1 MTTIKLAVLRH
12 TRAKDGTFK
21 VRISIGHKSET
32 RYIVTKYKVN
42 SFSEFSGGIVTRM
55 PNAHELNVKLRHL
68 LNDYEERLER
78 IGSPDIYSCKELR
91 NLLKSMRPHST
102 STTYNQTSEQ
112 YQAEL
117 TEDGQ
122 GSYAKM
128 IANTQRL
135 FSDFNNG
142 DINLSELS
150 PTMVSDFERYMKCKG
165 CSVSYI
171 GMTISMIRT
180 IINRAIRSQLV
191 TYTVHPFSYWKRPM
205 SEEREIDITV
215 EDIRAI
221 RDSSSK
227 LKKHRIARDIFML
240 SYYLGGINLIDL
252 LAIDFRGMSVLVY
265 TRHKSRNM
273 KQSDKRISFSIPPEA
288 QEIIDRWINRN
299 TGRLDFGYKFSYK
312 NFLLFV
318 TRSIK
323 SLAQELNLP
332 DWQKVCYYSAR
343 KSFVQPA
350 SI

>member
-78 IGSPDIYSCKELR
+78 IGSPDIYSGKELR

-150 PTMVSDFERYMKCKG
+150 PTMVSDFERYMKRKG

-252 LAIDFRGMSVLVY
+252 LAIDLR
-265 TRHKSRNM
+265 
-273 KQSDKRISFSIPPEA
+273 E
-288 QEIIDRWINRN
+288 
-299 TGRLDFGYKFSYK
+299 FG
-312 NFLLFV
+312 
-318 TRSIK
+318 I
-323 SLAQELNLP
+323 
-332 DWQKVCYYSAR
+332 R
-343 KSFVQPA
+343 KGL
-350 SI
+350 

>member
-1 MTTIKLAVLRH
+1 
-12 TRAKDGTFK
+12 
-21 VRISIGHKSET
+21 
-32 RYIVTKYKVN
+32 
-42 SFSEFSGGIVTRM
+42 
-55 PNAHELNVKLRHL
+55 
-68 LNDYEERLER
+68 
-78 IGSPDIYSCKELR
+78 
-91 NLLKSMRPHST
+91 
-102 STTYNQTSEQ
+102 
-112 YQAEL
+112 
-117 TEDGQ
+117 
-122 GSYAKM
+122 
-128 IANTQRL
+128 
-135 FSDFNNG
+135 
-142 DINLSELS
+142 
-150 PTMVSDFERYMKCKG
+150 
-165 CSVSYI
+165 
-171 GMTISMIRT
+171 
-180 IINRAIRSQLV
+180 
-191 TYTVHPFSYWKRPM
+191 
-205 SEEREIDITV
+205 
-215 EDIRAI
+215 
-221 RDSSSK
+221 
-227 LKKHRIARDIFML
+227 ML